1 MNTAARD
8 TSPREAALS
17 RGDTWGVWI
26 LIAGGVAIAAYTAV
40 RGVMRIMEILRNVDV
55 PVAAEFTGTT
65 VPAPIGADGA
75 ELAVALQRA
84 ELTVSG
90 LPGVAVAAGVLQAAV
105 AVLATATVVA
115 LLARLGLELT
125 RGRIF
130 SARNTRLA
138 TAAGFVW
145 IAGAA
150 LTPFLGNLLANEAL
164 AQISD
169 GHFDSG
175 VVMTVDLQTLVAVAF
190 VAAFVA
196 SVFAVG
202 ERLRRDTEGLV

>member
-40 RGVMRIMEILRNVDV
+40 RGVMRIVEILRNVDV

-65 VPAPIGADGA
+65 LPAPIGADGA

-90 LPGVAVAAGVLQAAV
+90 LPGVAVAAGVLQAA
-105 AVLATATVVA
+105 
-115 LLARLGLELT
+115 
-125 RGRIF
+125 
-130 SARNTRLA
+130 
-138 TAAGFVW
+138 
-145 IAGAA
+145 
-150 LTPFLGNLLANEAL
+150 
-164 AQISD
+164 
-169 GHFDSG
+169 
-175 VVMTVDLQTLVAVAF
+175 
-190 VAAFVA
+190 
-196 SVFAVG
+196 
-202 ERLRRDTEGLV
+202 